1 MMEDEKLTLNSINMN
16 KTDKEHELVF
26 PEFEDIR
33 VSTKTFIAMTNL
45 IIDLKKLFDFLPI
58 TEYIVVPKKRGRKKK
73 TEQAEPIRNILH
85 GSIVTLKYENKIRGV
100 DLKQKKNQNKKK
112 KSKWFRNS
120 FTVVIILNDK
130 PVNFKVC
137 QNGMVQL
144 TGIKEDTQAEE
155 CIKFVWKYI
164 KDEEN
169 NIYKF
174 SRGSILETMFIPAMR
189 NIDFSL
195 GFNVDRE
202 KLSKY
207 MSTQTEFH
215 SLLETS
221 FGYTGVNIKIP
232 INIDITKMEIKKLI
246 YKNNEWIEEM
256 TIYNEYMQYLS
267 EKDQSKKI
275 NKDRY
280 NTFLIFHSGRA
291 ILSSINAKYSRD
303 SYYYFLKIIRTC
315 YKDIQ
320 EQLDI

>member
-1 MMEDEKLTLNSINMN
+1 MEAEKLIRNSINMN

-33 VSTKTFIAMTNL
+33 VSTKTFISMTNL

-58 TEYIVVPKKRGRKKK
+58 TEYVVVPKKRGRKKK
-73 TEQAEPIRNILH
+73 TEYVEPIRNIPH

-144 TGIKEDTQAEE
+144 TGIKEDIQAEE
-155 CIKFVWKYI
+155 CIKFIWQYI

-174 SRGSILETMFIPAMR
+174 SRGSHLETMFIPAMR

-232 INIDITKMEIKKLI
+232 INIDITKMEIKKLT
-246 YKNNEWIEEM
+246 YKNNEWTEEM
-256 TIYNEYMQYLS
+256 TTYNEYMQYLS
-267 EKDQSKKI
+267 EKDQAKKI

-291 ILSSINAKYSRD
+291 ILSSINAKYARD